1 MCKPEH
7 HPLKVH
13 QHPCTRS
20 AVSYV
25 TRSAL
30 SLLLLLQRCIDLVL
44 KTKAELDGAQAKAAG
59 FGEDGVR
66 FAERLRNRDPPRQSR
81 LQAEVDKLHEMS
93 VICSAHLSYYPASS
107 TSFADF
113 IAQKVHLLQEQ
124 KSEEERLHACH
135 AEFARRECSFS
146 RLIHELAEGYPIMCS
161 WARQSL
167 LLPVY

>member
-1 MCKPEH
+1 M
-7 HPLKVH
+7 
-13 QHPCTRS
+13 
-20 AVSYV
+20 
-25 TRSAL
+25 
-30 SLLLLLQRCIDLVL
+30 LLQRCIDLVL

-81 LQAEVDKLHEMS
+81 LQAEVDKLQEMS
-93 VICSAHLSYYPASS
+93 VIFSAHLLDYPASS
-107 TSFADF
+107 SLLDF

-146 RLIHELAEGYPIMCS
+146 RLIHELADGYPIMCS